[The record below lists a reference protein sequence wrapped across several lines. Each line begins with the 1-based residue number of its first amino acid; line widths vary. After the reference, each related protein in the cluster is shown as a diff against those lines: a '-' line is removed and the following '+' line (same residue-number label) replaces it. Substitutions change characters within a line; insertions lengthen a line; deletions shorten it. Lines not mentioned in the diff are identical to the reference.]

1 MKLQI
6 FRHFM
11 GLAIAGAVLALPAGL
26 AHATGARS
34 EVRLRV
40 ASIGVDDEPA
50 THRPAQRETA
60 RAHDLWQLVQ
70 YTQTDQGGPPQAEA
84 DGETILAAFHAS
96 TAESIEEELAKQ
108 HGLKIVRRMM
118 LPSLDLRV
126 VTYRAG
132 DGSTSAEI
140 VQRLRA
146 DPRVSS
152 VQMNVAYRAVEPDDA
167 RVSQSAP
174 PLTTSRKGAKQ
185 PAPIGKRA
193 STKLAGVDA
202 VGQSPKPNSSPE
214 RVTTARGPVRITA
227 ADVLAGGL

>member
-6 FRHFM
+6 AKHIVVF
-11 GLAIAGAVLALPAGL
+11 AGAVLALPAGL
-26 AHATGARS
+26 AHATDPEPG
-34 EVRLRV
+34 VRLRI
-40 ASIGVDDEPA
+40 ASIVAGDALA
-50 THRPAQRETA
+50 THRPAQRDTG
-60 RAHDLWQLVQ
+60 RAHDLWHLVQ
-70 YTQTDQGGPPQAEA
+70 NTQTDQGGPPHAGAE
-84 DGETILAAFHAS
+84 GEAILAAFHAS
-96 TAESIEEELAKQ
+96 TAEGTEEELAKQ
-108 HGLKIVRRMM
+108 HGLEIVRRMV

-126 VTYRAG
+126 VTYRAR

-174 PLTTSRKGAKQ
+174 PLTTSPKGAKQ
-185 PAPIGKRA
+185 PASIGKRA
-193 STKLAGVDA
+193 STKLAGVDP
-202 VGQSPKPNSSPE
+202 VGQSPKLKPSSE
-214 RVTTARGPVRITA
+214 RVTTARGPVRSTA